1 MSISP
6 FPLNYLSCV
15 RFVCLLSLNQVKPR
29 LVNTVCRS
37 DVSSRARAN
46 KKICQT
52 RLRAVKGT
60 VARKVMNYTNES
72 RWICFGLGQFP
83 ARRLQIPGG
92 RRFLSPFQGGRAAL
106 LRLRCRAVD
115 GPDQTGGGPTAC
127 HRYGS
132 HCTCFTG
139 IKCFYCP
146 EEGALGTGIRR
157 LGLVILSDLILARL
171 RLGFFPSMLS
181 HANCTRL
188 LYNTISCVFLMLEK
202 HISRKKTKIL

>member
-1 MSISP
+1 MRFSLRFLSCPHQSVKFIRVLKACDQRYTFFFWSISP

-37 DVSSRARAN
+37 DVSSGARAN

-52 RLRAVKGT
+52 RLRAVKRT

-92 RRFLSPFQGGRAAL
+92 RRFLSPFQGGRETQSGRTAPFAMQS
-106 LRLRCRAVD
+106 RRWS
-115 GPDQTGGGPTAC
+115 GPDRRRA
-127 HRYGS
+127 
-132 HCTCFTG
+132 HCLPQ
-139 IKCFYCP
+139 IW
-146 EEGALGTGIRR
+146 
-157 LGLVILSDLILARL
+157 LSLY
-171 RLGFFPSMLS
+171 
-181 HANCTRL
+181 L
-188 LYNTISCVFLMLEK
+188 L
-202 HISRKKTKIL
+202 HWH